1 MNYKLKSFADSVEN
15 FQCPICKKTVEIQ
28 GNSLICG
35 NKPCFDFSKHGYIN
49 LLLKSKPQMNYDK
62 QSFENRNQVL
72 EGGMYEGILEKIVQF
87 ILSTSSIKNILDV
100 GCGEGF
106 YSRQLYQKTN
116 KNIFAFDLS
125 KDAIQIASKKDKCG
139 AIKWFVTD
147 LSKIPLKNGSMD
159 CILDIFSP
167 AHYKEFHRILSPHGY
182 IIKVIPTENHLKEI
196 RVKAKEFLKNPD
208 YSNQSV
214 IEYFEKN
221 LEIVSRETVS
231 QTIQLSPEQRNAFL
245 EMTPL
250 LFHVEKD
257 NIIWDTMTHLTIEAE
272 ILIGTFSK

>member
-1 MNYKLKSFADSVEN
+1 MNYKLKNFADSIDC

-35 NKPCFDFSKHGYIN
+35 NKHCFDFSKHGYIN

-72 EGGMYEGILEKIVQF
+72 EDGMYEGILEKIVQF

-106 YSRQLYQKTN
+106 YSRQIYQKTN

-125 KDAIQIASKKDKCG
+125 KDAIQIASKKDKQG
-139 AIKWFVTD
+139 AVKWFVTD

-167 AHYKEFHRILSPHGY
+167 AHYKEFRRILSPQGY
-182 IIKVIPTENHLKEI
+182 VIKVIPTENHLKEI

-231 QTIQLSPEQRNAFL
+231 QKIQLSPEQRNAFL

-257 NIIWDTMTHLTIEAE
+257 NIMWDTMTHLTIEAE
-272 ILIGTFSK
+272 ILIGRF